1 MLCAYCNDSG
11 VREFEGIVAKCGCA
25 LKREREAEYARE
37 QELRRLDFDAL
48 SENIRRAAEERERH
62 KAECTSRPCSLCERY
77 LCKCGRPYD
86 GDYRF
91 CEMCRHEARVG
102 HAIMQVGATIPLR
115 FKWAVAADMALL
127 QSRVKL
133 APERIAKALAEPPDG
148 DLVLVGN
155 TGTGKTSLAVAMLAC
170 AVRARPELRS
180 KDRFASTYALA
191 GARARHPLGQ
201 GEAPDV
207 EKAMSAPLLL
217 LDDVGSEADDR
228 RNVISDI
235 VFARHEADLP
245 TWVTTGFT
253 PEQLMARYGSAL
265 IRRLIEVRK
274 PVELG
279 K

>member
-1 MLCAYCNDSG
+1 MLCVYCNDTG

-25 LKREREAEYARE
+25 LKREREAEAARE
-37 QELRRLDFDAL
+37 QELRRVDFETL
-48 SENIRRAAEERERH
+48 SENIRRAAEDREKH
-62 KAECTSRPCSLCERY
+62 KAECAARPCTICERHV
-77 LCKCGRPYD
+77 CACGKPFD
-86 GDYRF
+86 GDRRT
-91 CEMCRHEARVG
+91 CETCRNEVLIR
-102 HAIMQVGATIPLR
+102 HAVTSVAATVPPR
-115 FKWAVAADMALL
+115 FKWAIAADTATL

-155 TGTGKTSLAVAMLAC
+155 TGTGKTSLAVAMLAS

-180 KDRFASTYALA
+180 KDRFASTYLLA

-201 GEAPDV
+201 GEAPEV
-207 EKAMSAPLLL
+207 QKAMTAPLLL

-245 TWVTTGFT
+245 TWVTTGFS